1 MNGVNGFICQRIE
14 TSVRLLETRELNFG
28 DHKNWKNCCIAEKL
42 LHSQEWSLTSS
53 GTYWYIKI
61 VKIKDL
67 LYHSV

>member
-53 GTYWYIKI
+53 GTY
-61 VKIKDL
+61 
-67 LYHSV
+67 